1 MALVGISFLSSS
13 QFAYG
18 HKKINE
24 VAAMPIAVWV
34 GPKYLRDL
42 AVDALLY
49 FRVVS
54 SSKSNNF
61 YIFVNKYQL
70 TFIILPDY

>member
-1 MALVGISFLSSS
+1 
-13 QFAYG
+13 
-18 HKKINE
+18 
-24 VAAMPIAVWV
+24 MPIAVWV